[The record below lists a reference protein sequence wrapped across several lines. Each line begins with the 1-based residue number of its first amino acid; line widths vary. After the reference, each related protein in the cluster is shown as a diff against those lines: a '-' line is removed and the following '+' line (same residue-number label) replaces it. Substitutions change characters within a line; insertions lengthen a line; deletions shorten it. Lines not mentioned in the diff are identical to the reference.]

1 MTVEE
6 GLTEIHVKN
15 ISRSRELEILHNEP
29 SKIFCLFVFLNQSCI
44 LIAKDSQERKQLK
57 ANCNII

>member
-6 GLTEIHVKN
+6 GLTEMHIKN
-15 ISRSRELEILHNEP
+15 ISRELEILHNEP

-44 LIAKDSQERKQLK
+44 LIAKDSQEGKQLK